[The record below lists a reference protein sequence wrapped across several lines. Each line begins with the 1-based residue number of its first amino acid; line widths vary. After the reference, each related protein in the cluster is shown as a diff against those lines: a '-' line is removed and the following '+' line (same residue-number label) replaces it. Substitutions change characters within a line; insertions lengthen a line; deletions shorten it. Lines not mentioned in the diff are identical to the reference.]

1 MKVEELADYLEA
13 AKQELAT
20 HSERVETL
28 KGQGPTTEEIQLFT
42 DNVWFSMSRAQFIQI
57 QEGRLD
63 ELVKRVASYE
73 NLLVT
78 LQATLDLE
86 LENVKGQAGPTLN

>member
-1 MKVEELADYLEA
+1 MKVEELADHLEA

-28 KGQGPTTEEIQLFT
+28 KGQGSTAEDIQLFT
-42 DNVWFSMSRAQFIQI
+42 DNIWFSMNRAQFIQI

-63 ELVKRVASYE
+63 ELTKRVRAYE
-73 NLLVT
+73 SLLVT

-86 LENVKGQAGPTLN
+86 LENVKG

>member
-1 MKVEELADYLEA
+1 MKVEELADRLAEA
-13 AKQELAT
+13 KRELAT
-20 HSERVETL
+20 HSNRLETL
-28 KGQGPTTEEIQLFT
+28 KGFGTKTEDIQLFT
-42 DNVWFSMSRAQFIQI
+42 DNIWFSMNRAQFVQI

-63 ELVKRVASYE
+63 ELVKRVAAYE

-86 LENVKGQAGPTLN
+86 LENVKG

>member
-1 MKVEELADYLEA
+1 MKVEELADHLEA

-28 KGQGPTTEEIQLFT
+28 KGQGSTAEEIQLFT
-42 DNVWFSMSRAQFIQI
+42 DNVWFSMNRAQFIQI
-57 QEGRLD
+57 QEDRLA
-63 ELVKRVASYE
+63 ELEKRVKTLE

-78 LQATLDLE
+78 LQETLDQE
-86 LENVKGQAGPTLN
+86 LKNV

>member
-1 MKVEELADYLEA
+1 MKVEELADRLAA

-20 HSERVETL
+20 HSNRLEAI
-28 KGQGPTTEEIQLFT
+28 KGFGTKTEDIPLCT
-42 DNVWFSMSRAQFIQI
+42 DNIWFSMNRAQFVQI
-57 QEGRLD
+57 QESRLD
-63 ELVKRVASYE
+63 ELVKRVATYE

-86 LENVKGQAGPTLN
+86 LENVKG

>member
-1 MKVEELADYLEA
+1 MKVEELADHLEA

-28 KGQGPTTEEIQLFT
+28 KGQGSTAEEIQLFT
-42 DNVWFSMSRAQFIQI
+42 DNVWFSMNRAQFIKI
-57 QEGRLD
+57 QEDRLA
-63 ELVKRVASYE
+63 ELEKRVKTLE

-78 LQATLDLE
+78 LQETLDQE
-86 LENVKGQAGPTLN
+86 LKNV